1 MNFET
6 GSILIA
12 VISGIILGVALWL
25 IKKITNI

>member
-1 MNFET
+1 MNLET